1 MGALKF
7 TVIGR
12 IGMQPAWAFSR
23 SQLISAVNGWRTRKS
38 MRRTCVLVIPLAIA
52 TPRSQTSETSVPGVK
67 RR

>member
-23 SQLISAVNGWRTRKS
+23 SQLISAVNGWRTLKS
-38 MRRTCVLVIPLAIA
+38 MRCTCVLVMPLASA
-52 TPRSQTSETSVPGVK
+52 TPRSKTSETSVPGVK

>member
-23 SQLISAVNGWRTRKS
+23 SQIISAVNGWRTLKS
-38 MRRTCVLVIPLAIA
+38 MRCTCVLTMPLAIA
-52 TPRSQTSETSVPGVK
+52 TPRS
-67 RR
+67 